1 MTAGPRPPTAPAP
14 EPAGEANAPAPEP
27 AGEANAPWLSPLA
40 LMVRDERTQRVLNAL
55 SGQLEAMRRATRDGT
70 STPVLTLQG
79 DDIDHVRHQWELEIL
94 RGEHRLYALGILLA
108 RELLGAR
115 RLQLVARIV
124 ASPAKE
130 TGAARLV
137 IEETLTREELERY
150 TDHSLAIRI
159 ARRYRYR
166 RGHRNPFGK
175 LIIRASF
182 LEIRPLE
189 AGTGALASRVMTRV
203 KADEQVWNKVCD
215 AFFDIDA
222 LVRRDKLLNQSSKYI
237 KDVFG
242 IKVLTADRDASY
254 RVHKRLEGLEFKE
267 SDLEELGCAEAPR
280 SMQLIET
287 KDYIALPPEQKKR
300 TGWEA
305 LKNVYRWH
313 GHVFEMQIQT
323 EANYYLEASD
333 LSDTSHRTF
342 EMQRMALRRALDAQ
356 VPHYREF
363 REVLKVLFRPNGGD
377 RSPKLPEWLRVQR

>member
-1 MTAGPRPPTAPAP
+1 VNAGSHPPPAP
-14 EPAGEANAPAPEP
+14 DKTGASEGPG
-27 AGEANAPWLSPLA
+27 LSPLA

-55 SGQLEAMRRATRDGT
+55 SGQLEALRRATTAGT
-70 STPVLTLQG
+70 SAPVLTLRRG
-79 DDIDHVRHQWELEIL
+79 DIDHVRQQWEVEIL

-108 RELLGAR
+108 RELLGTR

-175 LIIRASF
+175 LVIRASF

-189 AGTGALASRVMTRV
+189 AAPGALGIRVMTRV
-203 KADEQVWNKVCD
+203 KVDEQVWNKVCD

-222 LVRRDKLLNQSSKYI
+222 IVARDKLLNQSSKYI

-242 IKVLTADRDASY
+242 IKVLTAERDASY
-254 RVHKRLEGLEFKE
+254 RVHKRLETLEFKE
-267 SDLEELGCAEAPR
+267 SDLLELGCADAPR
-280 SMQLIET
+280 SMTLMES
-287 KDYIALPPEQKKR
+287 KDYMALPPEQKKQ

-305 LKNVYRWH
+305 LKNVYRWY

-342 EMQRMALRRALDAQ
+342 EMQRSALREALDAR

-363 REVLKVLFRPNGGD
+363 REVLKVLFRQAWGEKT
-377 RSPKLPEWLRVQR
+377 PKLPEWLRVDP

>member
-1 MTAGPRPPTAPAP
+1 MSAEPRPPVPPAAPLPP
-14 EPAGEANAPAPEP
+14 EVEGQPRPT
-27 AGEANAPWLSPLA
+27 PLA
-40 LMVRDERTQRVLNAL
+40 LMVRDARAQRVLAAL
-55 SGQLEAMRRATRDGT
+55 SGQLEALRRATRDGT
-70 STPVLTLQG
+70 MTPVLTLRR
-79 DDIDHVRHQWELEIL
+79 DDIDHVRQQWETEIL

-108 RELLGAR
+108 RELLGTR

-175 LIIRASF
+175 LVIRASF

-189 AGTGALASRVMTRV
+189 AGPGALGIRVMTRV
-203 KADEQVWNKVCD
+203 KVDEQVWNKVCD

-222 LVRRDKLLNQSSKYI
+222 IVARDKLLNQSSKYI

-254 RVHKRLEGLEFKE
+254 RVQRRLEGLEFKE
-267 SDLEELGCAEAPR
+267 SDLEELGCSDAPR
-280 SMQLIET
+280 SMQLIES
-287 KDYIALPPEQKKR
+287 KDYMALPPEQKKQ

-305 LKNVYRWH
+305 LKNVYRWY

-342 EMQRMALRRALDAQ
+342 EMQRTALREALDAR

-363 REVLKVLFRPNGGD
+363 RDMLKVLFRQD
-377 RSPKLPEWLRVQR
+377 WSDKAPKLPEWLRVEK

>member
-1 MTAGPRPPTAPAP
+1 MSGRPRLPGTPPTTIGGTPLGP
-14 EPAGEANAPAPEP
+14 
-27 AGEANAPWLSPLA
+27 SPLA
-40 LMVRDERTQRVLNAL
+40 LMVRDAETQRVLNAL
-55 SGQLEAMRRATRDGT
+55 AGQLEALRRATSDGRVP
-70 STPVLTLQG
+70 PVLTLLRA
-79 DDIDHVRHQWELEIL
+79 DIDHVRRQWEAEVL

-108 RELLGAR
+108 RELLGTR

-150 TDHSLAIRI
+150 TDHSLANRI

-166 RGHRNPFGK
+166 RGHRKPFGK
-175 LIIRASF
+175 LVIRASF

-189 AGTGALASRVMTRV
+189 AAPGALGIRVMTRV
-203 KADEQVWNKVCD
+203 KVDEQVWNKVCD

-222 LVRRDKLLNQSSKYI
+222 IVARDKLLNRSSKYI

-242 IKVLTADRDASY
+242 IKVLTADREASY
-254 RVHKRLEGLEFKE
+254 RVHKRLETLEFRAD
-267 SDLEELGCAEAPR
+267 DLLDLGAADAPP
-280 SMQLIET
+280 SMQLMES
-287 KDYIALPPEQKKR
+287 KDYMALPPEQKKQ

-305 LKNVYRWH
+305 LKNVYRWD
-313 GHVFEMQIQT
+313 GHVFEVQIQT

-342 EMQRMALRRALDAQ
+342 EMQRTALREALDAR

-363 REVLKVLFRPNGGD
+363 RDVLKVLFRQDWGETTPA
-377 RSPKLPEWLRVQR
+377 LPPWLRVV

>member
-1 MTAGPRPPTAPAP
+1 MNSGSHLPSAQQT
-14 EPAGEANAPAPEP
+14 AGEADGPR
-27 AGEANAPWLSPLA
+27 LSPLA
-40 LMVRDERTQRVLNAL
+40 LMVRDERTQRVLSAL
-55 SGQLEAMRRATRDGT
+55 SGQLEALRAATSVGT
-70 STPVLTLQG
+70 SAPVLTLRR
-79 DDIDHVRHQWELEIL
+79 DDIEHVRQQWEAEIL

-108 RELLGAR
+108 RVLLGTR

-130 TGAARLV
+130 TGSARLV

-150 TDHSLAIRI
+150 TDHSLASRI

-175 LIIRASF
+175 LVIRASL

-189 AGTGALASRVMTRV
+189 AAPGALGIRVMTRV
-203 KADEQVWNKVCD
+203 KVDEQVWNKVCD

-222 LVRRDKLLNQSSKYI
+222 IVARDKLLNQSSKYI

-242 IKVLTADRDASY
+242 IKVLTAERDASY
-254 RVHKRLEGLEFKE
+254 RVHKRLETLEFQQ
-267 SDLEELGCAEAPR
+267 SDLEELGCADAPR
-280 SMQLIET
+280 SMQLMES
-287 KDYIALPPEQKKR
+287 KDYMALPPEQKKQ

-305 LKNVYRWH
+305 LKNVYRWY

-333 LSDTSHRTF
+333 LSNTSHRTF
-342 EMQRMALRRALDAQ
+342 EMQRTALREALDAQ

-363 REVLKVLFRPNGGD
+363 RDVLKVLFRPD
-377 RSPKLPEWLRVQR
+377 RGEESPRLPEWLRVER